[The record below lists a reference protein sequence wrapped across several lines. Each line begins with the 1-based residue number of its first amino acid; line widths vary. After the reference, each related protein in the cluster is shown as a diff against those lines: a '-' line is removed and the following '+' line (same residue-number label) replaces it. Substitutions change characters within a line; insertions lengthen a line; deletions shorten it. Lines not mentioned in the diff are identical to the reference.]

1 MNKNKLKVYAPRARE
16 EFIKVV
22 SERAA
27 LYGITEKKIEPCE
40 IKGDYAFIS
49 GKPFSKSIEKSRD
62 ELIERIEF
70 EGFTQVVEEVAY
82 TWFNRFAAIRFM
94 ELNGYLTHGYR
105 VLNHPQGHS
114 EPEILE
120 KAHYL
125 EKLDGL
131 EKREIISLK
140 TAGNK
145 DAELYRKL
153 IIAQCNELHGAM
165 PFLFEKVNDLTEL
178 LLPDNLLNTD
188 SIIRQMLE
196 AIPEEDWKEVE
207 IIGWLY
213 QFYISEKKDALMK
226 AKKAYKTE
234 DIPAVTQLFT
244 PNWIVKYLV
253 QNSLGAKWLGTYPA
267 SGIKEKMEYYI
278 EPAEQSDEVKQKIK
292 EITPDSLNPEELT
305 VMDPACGSGH
315 ILVEAYN
322 LLKEIYLERGYRP
335 KDISSLILAKNL
347 YGLEI
352 DARASQL
359 AGFALMMKARQD
371 DRQIFEKHIEPNI
384 VVLKSV
390 NNRVQGR
397 KESKDIN
404 LLIDLFED
412 ASTFGSLIRVPE
424 ELILKLPSIKQE
436 LEHKR
441 GDLNSHDVF
450 TGAQYYKDLLGL
462 ARQAEMLSRRYDCVV
477 ANPPYMGSK
486 GMNGKLKEFAK
497 TQYPSTKSD
506 LFAMFIER
514 GFEMVKD
521 KSGFNAMV
529 TMQSWMFLS
538 SYEKM
543 REKMFNI
550 TTIRNMVHMSNG
562 VMGIAFGTS
571 ATIWINEKLLKY
583 RGSFSYVDYSD
594 LIDGN
599 IPREFPIRNNRL
611 KDASTDDFKKIPGS
625 PIAYWVSDRVREI
638 FEIEKIVAHYAIA
651 KHGMSTSDNEK
662 YLRLWYEVA
671 QLNVGFHFSNRKA
684 ASVSRR
690 KWFPYNKGGSFR
702 RWYGNNEYL
711 VNWQFGGE
719 EIRKV
724 SNEKYPY
731 LKGNLGF
738 VLGGQEYFFR
748 KGITWSSLSSG
759 KISMRAFDE
768 GFLFDAKGQCLFPK
782 SEEMYDNLMAFLNTK
797 IVDKFLTI
805 LSPTL
810 DFNSGKIAV
819 LPVVFSG
826 KEVINP
832 EIKKIV
838 SFAKSDWDSFET
850 SWDFAGLP
858 ILRTENKNSALD
870 ESYQN
875 YRNQCNKTT
884 AQIKQLEEENNRIFI
899 EAYGLQDE
907 LTSEVPIEEITL
919 FANPKYRYGGNL
931 SDKQLEARF
940 KADTMKELISHSIG
954 CMMGRYSLDKPGL
967 IYAHSGNE
975 GFDATQ
981 YKTLPAD
988 NDGIVPITEREW
1000 FDDDAAC
1007 RFFRFIETAWDK
1019 KGLDGNLDF
1028 IADAIGRKSGESSRE
1043 TIRRYFVNDFYKGHC
1058 QTYKKRPIYW
1068 LFASGKEKAFQA
1080 LVYLHRYNESTLS
1093 RMRTEYVL
1101 PLQTKIARHIEHL
1114 EKDKDNTT
1122 STSAANKVQK
1132 EIASLLKQRDEL
1144 IKFDEHLRHYADMKI
1159 KLDLDDGV
1167 KVNYNKFGELL
1178 ADVKKI
1184 AGVKEE
1190 KDESAD

>member
-1 MNKNKLKVYAPRARE
+1 MNKNKLKVYAPKARE
-16 EFIKVV
+16 KFIKAV

-27 LYGITEKKIEPCE
+27 LYGITEEKIEPCE

-49 GKPFSKSIEKSRD
+49 GKPFPKSIEKSRNK
-62 ELIERIEF
+62 LIEKIESK
-70 EGFTQVVEEVAY
+70 GFTQVMEEVAY

-105 VLNHPQGHS
+105 VLSHPEGHS

-153 IIAQCNELHGAM
+153 IIAQCNELYGAM
-165 PFLFEKVNDLTEL
+165 PFLFEKVDDPTEL

-188 SIIRQMLE
+188 SIIRQMVE
-196 AIPEEDWKEVE
+196 AISEEDWKEVE

-278 EPAEQSDEVKQKIK
+278 EPAEQSEEVKQKIK

-322 LLKEIYLERGYRP
+322 LLTEIYLERGYRP
-335 KDISSLILAKNL
+335 KEIPSLILTKNL

-352 DARASQL
+352 DHRAAQL

-371 DRQIFEKHIEPNI
+371 DRQIFEKQIKPN
-384 VVLKSV
+384 VAVLKPASD
-390 NNRVQGR
+390 RVQGR
-397 KESKDIN
+397 KESEDIN

-424 ELILKLPSIKQE
+424 ELIPKLPSIKQE
-436 LEHKR
+436 LEYKR
-441 GDLNSHDVF
+441 GDLNSHDIF
-450 TGAQYYKDLLGL
+450 TGSQYYKDLLGL
-462 ARQAEMLSRRYDCVV
+462 VRQVEMLSKRYDCVI
-477 ANPPYMGSK
+477 ANPPYMGGK

-514 GFEMVKD
+514 GFEMAKE
-521 KSGFNAMV
+521 KIGYNGMV

-538 SYEKM
+538 SYEQM
-543 REKMFNI
+543 RLTLVNT

-562 VMGIAFGTS
+562 VMGIAFGTC
-571 ATIWINEKLLKY
+571 ATVWTGFKMYAHK
-583 RGSFSYVDYSD
+583 GSFSYVDYSD
-594 LIDGN
+594 LNDSCV
-599 IPREFPIRNNRL
+599 PKEFPIKNDRL
-611 KDASTDDFKKIPGS
+611 SYASSNDFKKIPGS
-625 PIAYWVSDRVREI
+625 PIAYWVSDRVRAV
-638 FEIEKIVAHYAIA
+638 FRKGKPVGQVALPRKGNTTTDNNRFLRFWVEVNMQKCAIGYSSSVNVA
-651 KHGMSTSDNEK
+651 KDN
-662 YLRLWYEVA
+662 
-671 QLNVGFHFSNRKA
+671 S
-684 ASVSRR
+684 
-690 KWFPYNKGGSFR
+690 KWVPYNKGGGFR
-702 RWYGNNEYL
+702 KWYGFNEYL
-711 VNWQFGGE
+711 VNWYDNGS
-719 EIRKV
+719 EIRNIPHSVIANEQFFFEPGLTWSTVTSGQFSIRNFGYGFVFDNGGCCVFGERKV
-724 SNEKYPY
+724 LSG
-731 LKGNLGF
+731 LLGF
-738 VLGGQEYFFR
+738 MNSKVFVE
-748 KGITWSSLSSG
+748 
-759 KISMRAFDE
+759 
-768 GFLFDAKGQCLFPK
+768 LF
-782 SEEMYDNLMAFLNTK
+782 SEIN
-797 IVDKFLTI
+797 
-805 LSPTL
+805 PTL
-810 DFNSGKIAV
+810 NFQSGDVCRI
-819 LPVVFSG
+819 PF
-826 KEVINP
+826 INIHVHSNP
-832 EIKKIV
+832 DDITLVKLSRI
-838 SFAKSDWDSFET
+838 DWDSHET
-850 SWDFAGLP
+850 SWDFKDLS
-858 ILRTENKNSALD
+858 ILQAENKNSTVD
-870 ESYQN
+870 ESYQSH
-875 YRNQCNKTT
+875 RNQCRKMTEEM
-884 AQIKQLEEENNRIFI
+884 KHLEEENNRVFI

-907 LTSEVPIEEITL
+907 LTPDVPIKEITL
-919 FANPKYRYGGNL
+919 FANPKYRYKGELTDEG
-931 SDKQLEARF
+931 LEARF
-940 KADTMKELISHSIG
+940 RVDTMKELISYSVG

-975 GFDATQ
+975 GFDASQ
-981 YKTLPAD
+981 YETFPAD
-988 NDGIVPITEREW
+988 DDGIIPITEHEW

-1007 RFFRFIETAWDK
+1007 RFFRFIETVWDK
-1019 KGLDGNLDF
+1019 KGLDSNLDF
-1028 IADAIGRKSGESSRE
+1028 IAEAIGCKSGESSRD
-1043 TIRRYFVNDFYKGHC
+1043 TIRRYFVNDFYRDHC

-1068 LFASGKEKAFQA
+1068 LFTSGKEKAFQA
-1080 LVYLHRYNESTLS
+1080 LVYLHRYNEGTLS

-1101 PLQTKIARHIEHL
+1101 PLQTKIARYSEHL
-1114 EKDKDNTT
+1114 EKDKDNAT
-1122 STSAANKVQK
+1122 STSAANKIQR
-1132 EIASLLKQRDEL
+1132 EITSLLKQRDEL

-1167 KVNYNKFGELL
+1167 KVNYGKFGNLL
-1178 ADVKKI
+1178 ANTQKI
-1184 AGVKEE
+1184 TGKGI
-1190 KDESAD
+1190 